1 VLHPVRTSAG
11 WLTGRLFL
19 LLLILAVLVVV
30 DAYRAES
37 TLLGARLRGLV
48 PDRELL
54 ERLERGREVLV
65 GVANEREREVNERLR
80 ALSGQSAGKLDARVD
95 SLQEDIEMRERLR
108 RSTTRRTIALLTGEG
123 FQEDLEND
131 IELQLLVAERDV
143 LLRLRDEL
151 DARAALLHDARSEL
165 LRTARR
171 TQDAW
176 ARYREARAALER
188 LEQEHPIWSRLP
200 GTEEWARSTELARE
214 SSRLAREYSARGE
227 EFYAAR
233 DRWQEARSLRPQ
245 DVAQVRSASAAILEP
260 LDDLVATRRGSLES
274 AEREGRR
281 IQRSV
286 RRVFAQALWILV
298 AVTLAPVAVKAF
310 WYSVLAPLVARRP
323 PIRVRSAVSA
333 PLPEDPSA
341 ESGAERTVA
350 GPSPREKISSVSLDV
365 VLRDGEELLVHP
377 EFLQSSPERARK
389 STRWLLSGSYPVTSL
404 AAGMVALTRAR
415 GEPGERFVV
424 SSRNDPLV
432 EVALLTLGDDEA
444 LVLQPRSLVGVVQRT
459 DRPVRLSHRWIFSL
473 SALIT
478 LQFRY
483 LVFDGPGRLLV
494 QGCRGVRIEPAGTG
508 RSIDQNATLG
518 FSAQLDYGPRR
529 SETFGAYL
537 LGVNGLFNDT
547 FAGGPGYC
555 VYEEMPYLGRR
566 TGITGRGLEGATDG
580 LLKVFGI

>member
-1 VLHPVRTSAG
+1 MLHPVRTSAG

-19 LLLILAVLVVV
+19 FLLILAVLVVV
-30 DAYRAES
+30 DAYRDES

-48 PDRELL
+48 PDRELV
-54 ERLERGREVLV
+54 ERLERGREALV
-65 GVANEREREVNERLR
+65 GMGMEREREVNERLR
-80 ALSGQSAGKLDARVD
+80 SLSGRPASELDARVD
-95 SLQEDIEMRERLR
+95 ALQAEIEERESLR

-123 FQEDLEND
+123 FEEDLGNE
-131 IELQLLVAERDV
+131 IVLQLLTAEREV

-151 DARAALLHDARSEL
+151 DARATLLRDARSDL
-165 LRTARR
+165 MRTARR
-171 TQDAW
+171 TQEAW
-176 ARYREARAALER
+176 ARYGESRASMER
-188 LEQEHPIWSRLP
+188 LRREHPLWSRLP
-200 GTEEWARSTELARE
+200 GTEEWARSVELARE
-214 SSRLAREYSARGE
+214 SNRLAREYAARGE

-233 DRWQEARSLRPQ
+233 DRWQEARALQPR
-245 DVAQVRSASAAILEP
+245 DVAQVRSAGAAILEP
-260 LDDLVATRRGSLES
+260 LDDLVATRRAALES
-274 AEREGRR
+274 AESEARR

-286 RRVFAQALWILV
+286 RRVFAHALWILI
-298 AVTLAPVAVKAF
+298 AVTLAPVAIKAF

-323 PIRVRSAVSA
+323 PIRVRAPASA
-333 PLPEDPSA
+333 PVPEDPSE
-341 ESGAERTVA
+341 ESGAARSGGVPA
-350 GPSPREKISSVSLDV
+350 AREKISAVSLDV
-365 VLRDGEELLVHP
+365 VLREGEELLVHP
-377 EFLQSSPERARK
+377 EFLQSSPERAQK
-389 STRWLLSGSYPVTSL
+389 STQWLLSGSYPVTSL

-424 SSRNDPLV
+424 SSRNDPLA
-432 EVALLTLGDDEA
+432 EVALVTLGEGEA
-444 LVLQPRSLVGVVQRT
+444 LVLQPRSLVGLVQRVA
-459 DRPVRLSHRWIFSL
+459 RPVRLSHRWIFSL
-473 SALIT
+473 SAFIT

-518 FSAQLDYGPRR
+518 FSAPLDYAPRR

-566 TGITGRGLEGATDG
+566 SGITGRGLEGVTDG